1 MRKPKALVIPFR
13 FREGY
18 PDEIVDQHIK
28 ACVNLL
34 DEMDLDYDRT
44 HNVAFPVDAD
54 TVRKEYNPNH
64 YDFLILLIPT
74 WIEPVLAL
82 RVVKPFMKKP
92 VIVWG
97 IGTFMH
103 EGERVNLGS
112 IPGSGVVKG
121 TLREHGIYHE
131 YIYQLPG
138 EKDIDK
144 KIKKRI
150 KRLGNVSRA
159 ISLLNETRIVTIGY
173 LFGGMSVGDMDITKM
188 RSQFGPELVEM
199 DAYSL
204 IKRMKALDTNS
215 VEFKENIKEINQS
228 LGAPIASKIERI
240 GRMFTVLKQIVDEN
254 HAQALTIKCHFE
266 LSQEYGL
273 TACIPLSIL
282 GNSIVANCEADIP
295 VLLTQILMHYLSGGE
310 ITTYADVHELLANR
324 ILVAACGFAP
334 GSMCIGNKV
343 ICDLPGEDPE
353 GLGATFG
360 DYITNKNYLKKG
372 NVTIGR
378 LLKDP
383 DGGFTLH
390 MAKGNAVGDI
400 GKVSELDTPQYP
412 FTEIELSADVD
423 SFAQNMGSHHYAIV
437 YADISEE
444 LEMLCELLDVRIIK
458 E

>member
-1 MRKPKALVIPFR
+1 MRNPKALVIPFQ

-18 PDEIVDQHIK
+18 PDEIVNQHIN

-34 DEMDLDYDRT
+34 DEMDLDYDQT
-44 HNVAFPVDAD
+44 HNVLFPADAD
-54 TVRKEYNPNH
+54 AVREKYNPNH

-82 RVVKPFMKKP
+82 RTVKPFMKRP

-103 EGERVNLGS
+103 NGERVNLGS
-112 IPGSGVVKG
+112 IHGSGVVKG
-121 TLREHGIYHE
+121 TLSEHGIYHE

-138 EKDIDK
+138 EKEVNE

-150 KRLGNVSRA
+150 RRLGNVSRT
-159 ISLLNETRIVTIGY
+159 ISLLNQTRIVTIGY

-188 RSQFGPELVEM
+188 RNKLGPEIVEM

-204 IKRMKALDTNS
+204 IKRMEALDTS
-215 VEFKENIKEINQS
+215 SDEFKNNIKEINQS
-228 LGAPIASKIERI
+228 LGAPIPTKIEHI
-240 GRMFTVLKQIVDEN
+240 GKMYTVLKQIVNEN
-254 HAQALTIKCHFE
+254 NAQALTIKCHFE

-334 GSMCIGNKV
+334 GGMCIGNKV
-343 ICDLPGEDPE
+343 ICDLPADDPE

-372 NVTIGR
+372 TVTIGR
-378 LLKDP
+378 LLKDH

-390 MAKGNAVGDI
+390 LANGKAVGDV

-412 FTEIELSADVD
+412 FTEVELSTDVD

-437 YADISEE
+437 YADVSEE
-444 LEMLCELLDVRIIK
+444 LELLCKLLDVRILK